1 LGHRKRRSLENQS
14 TRVEFLLG
22 FSSRDGK
29 QLKNTLGIAIIES
42 LGHGKRFGKM
52 LEIRIALGELV
63 EANFF

>member
-1 LGHRKRRSLENQS
+1 M
-14 TRVEFLLG
+14 G